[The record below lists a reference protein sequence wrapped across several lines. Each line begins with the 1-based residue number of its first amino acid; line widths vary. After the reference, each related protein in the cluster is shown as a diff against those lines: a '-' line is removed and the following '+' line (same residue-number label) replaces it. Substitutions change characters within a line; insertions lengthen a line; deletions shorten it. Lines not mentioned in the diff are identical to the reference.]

1 MYTWDCSVL
10 AEGATAVRL
19 CVGDAWHSDHITD
32 VVVIA
37 ERESVATA
45 SLDGRVCLWAV
56 LSECWSLRADFK
68 GHRYVIQ
75 YARSSLKLSVYMN
88 AYTCCSLCS
97 VRMI

>member
-1 MYTWDCSVL
+1 MYAWNCSAL
-10 AEGATAVRL
+10 HEGATAVKL
-19 CVGDAWHSDHITD
+19 SAGDAWHTDHITD

-68 GHRYVIQ
+68 GHRFDYTVYTIILYKYV
-75 YARSSLKLSVYMN
+75 YDHFSA
-88 AYTCCSLCS
+88 CCAA
-97 VRMI
+97 

>member
-1 MYTWDCSVL
+1 
-10 AEGATAVRL
+10 VRL
-19 CVGDAWHSDHITD
+19 SVGDAWHTDHITD

-68 GHRYVIQ
+68 GHR
-75 YARSSLKLSVYMN
+75 
-88 AYTCCSLCS
+88 
-97 VRMI
+97 

>member
-1 MYTWDCSVL
+1 MYTWNCSVL
-10 AEGATAVRL
+10 SEGATAVRL
-19 CVGDAWHSDHITD
+19 SVGDVWHTDHITD

-68 GHRYVIQ
+68 GHR
-75 YARSSLKLSVYMN
+75 
-88 AYTCCSLCS
+88 
-97 VRMI
+97 